1 MLRHY
6 KGLDCACYE
15 RPGKLGSSMLRPYKE
30 LNCARCKRPAMMT
43 RSRGVRFLPASD
55 QSLMIYFGEEISLRA
70 HECVV
75 KFLRLLEREP
85 ISIVRNV
92 HPGYCSVLVKFDALA
107 CTHAEL
113 EAMLRGYV
121 ARLADVRIEK
131 PRLVEIPVCYG
142 GEFGPDIE
150 DVCALHGLTAGELS
164 ERHSAV
170 EYLVYFLGFVPG
182 FAYLGRVEYLGAG
195 KAAPLRGQAG
205 LKGGRPS
212 LPQGKPAVQGI
223 PVTPRLAVPR
233 RVVPAGSVGIA
244 GVQTGVY
251 PFATPGGWR
260 LIGRTPMRMF
270 SAAPEAASV
279 LSIGDRVRFVSISPE
294 KFAEIAGASA

>member
-1 MLRHY
+1 ML
-6 KGLDCACYE
+6 
-15 RPGKLGSSMLRPYKE
+15 
-30 LNCARCKRPAMMT
+30 
-43 RSRGVRFLPASD
+43 GVRFLPASD
-55 QSLMIYFGEEISLRA
+55 QSLMVYFGEEISLGA
-70 HECVV
+70 NECVV

-85 ISIVRNV
+85 ISVVRNV
-92 HPGYCSVLVKFDALA
+92 HPGYCSVLVKFDALV

-113 EAMLRGYV
+113 ESMLRGYIG
-121 ARLADVRIEK
+121 RLEVVKIEK
-131 PRLVEIPVCYG
+131 ARLVEIPVCYG
-142 GEFGPDIE
+142 GEFGPDFE
-150 DVCALHGLTAGELS
+150 DVCELHGLTAGEVI
-164 ERHSAV
+164 ETHSAV

-182 FAYLGRVEYLGAG
+182 FAYLGRMEDRDAK

-205 LKGGRPS
+205 LKHERPF

-233 RVVPAGSVGIA
+233 RAVPAGSVGIA

-270 SAAPEAASV
+270 SAASEAASA
-279 LSIGDRVRFVSISPE
+279 LSIGDRVRFVAISPE

>member
-1 MLRHY
+1 MH
-6 KGLDCACYE
+6 
-15 RPGKLGSSMLRPYKE
+15 
-30 LNCARCKRPAMMT
+30 
-43 RSRGVRFLPASD
+43 GVRFLPVSD

-113 EAMLRGYV
+113 EAMLSGYV
-121 ARLADVRIEK
+121 ARLADVRVEK

-142 GEFGPDIE
+142 GEFGPDFA
-150 DVCALHGLTAGELS
+150 DVCELHGLTAGEVI
-164 ERHSAV
+164 ERHAAV

-182 FAYLGRVEYLGAG
+182 FAYLGRVDDPVAE

-205 LKGGRPS
+205 LKGKRPA
-212 LPQGKPAVQGI
+212 LQGI
-223 PVTPRLAVPR
+223 PGTPRLAVPR
-233 RVVPAGSVGIA
+233 RGVPAGSVGIA

-251 PFATPGGWR
+251 PLATPGGWR
-260 LIGRTPMRMF
+260 LIGRTPMKMF
-270 SAAPEAASV
+270 RAAPEVSSV
-279 LSIGDRVRFVSISPE
+279 LSIGDRVRFVGISRE
-294 KFAEIAGASA
+294 KFAELEGVPA